1 MTADE
6 QLALIIR
13 WLRGAN
19 IDHLDRWQIADA
31 LAAGAHLVPVDEDPQ
46 EKEKDNA
53 DQKAS

>member
-6 QLALIIR
+6 QLAAIIR

-31 LAAGAHLVPVDEDPQ
+31 LAMGAHLVPVDNETKTKGGD
-46 EKEKDNA
+46 DA
-53 DQKAS
+53 DR

>member
-6 QLALIIR
+6 QLAAIIR

-31 LAAGAHLVPVDEDPQ
+31 LAVGAHLVPVDETKTKGD
-46 EKEKDNA
+46 DDA
-53 DQKAS
+53 DR